1 MQSVVNN
8 KDTVAISKTSST
20 ASNSSERVKTSK
32 HIRPKLIRRDKL
44 AKRQE
49 TVSALVSNPKDYVDE
64 LLEQTRVQMEN
75 TTVSCC
81 RDDIALPPFPPK
93 EENSIVPSVSTDNH
107 EQSETETTAVQ
118 SIKPKGILKQTRRY
132 APRPSTQSTSTKQRA
147 PSELNGSGTM
157 NIDRELLPQEKQ
169 TVMSFFKDNIV
180 ERPIPIP
187 ASISNED
194 KTESTDGYRD
204 DIASNVQTSGGKVVR
219 SLSELVSLAS
229 NLHSMGSGSSDIETI
244 ETHMEFSC
252 MPKEDYDDLVKQA
265 KSSGIP
271 VAKYLETLQED
282 NKESLDSKDGVDS
295 GDNDDDD
302 HNQDEEDDGD
312 DIFDFFGGAL
322 TEEEERSPPP
332 LRAFMVLWNA
342 ISMWITADAVAL
354 LKSYKNDIFISE
366 EPPLTVESNIALTKR
381 TEMSDICASRC
392 ASLMSMLKINLVRS
406 LDELGYSTSDN
417 YTRRMAETRLGE
429 FVQKFDFTEPMV
441 KFNSIQWRALT
452 IILLNIVLPRHDL
465 AYEGKTGIIVRDEVS
480 QLTLPNTLKEVG
492 MSVEEYRYLV
502 DTAIPSLDVGS
513 G

>member
-1 MQSVVNN
+1 
-8 KDTVAISKTSST
+8 
-20 ASNSSERVKTSK
+20 
-32 HIRPKLIRRDKL
+32 LIRRDKV

-49 TVSALVSNPKDYVDE
+49 TASALASDSKDTVEE
-64 LLEQTRVQMEN
+64 LLEQTRVQMEK
-75 TTVSCC
+75 TTVSCR
-81 RDDIALPPFPPK
+81 RDDIILPSSSPK
-93 EENSIVPSVSTDNH
+93 EEDSIGPSVSTDNH
-107 EQSETETTAVQ
+107 EQIERETTAVH

-132 APRPSTQSTSTKQRA
+132 APRPSTQSTSTKHRA
-147 PSELNGSGTM
+147 PLELNGSGTM
-157 NIDRELLPQEKQ
+157 QIDRELLPQEKQ
-169 TVMSFFKDNIV
+169 TVMSFFKDSIV

-194 KTESTDGYRD
+194 KNESTDGFRD
-204 DIASNVQTSGGKVVR
+204 DAISNIQASEGKVVR

-265 KSSGIP
+265 KSSGLP

-282 NKESLDSKDGVDS
+282 NKERLDSQDVVDS
-295 GDNDDDD
+295 GDNGDGDSDDYDT
-302 HNQDEEDDGD
+302 NQDEEGDGD

-354 LKSYKNDIFISE
+354 LRSYKNDIFVRE